1 AEGALLEVAG
11 LSVVN
16 ESNTINLPDTRLL
29 PDSLLDVLYR
39 YLKRSFRDYDHNAR
53 EFMQTGKCPM
63 PGKKMLDW
71 DVGATKP
78 EGLESVN
85 TYRFSWHGLHPAI
98 NLLLHARETG
108 EIGSV
113 IAAKTFI
120 DNWLEQSFYTPD
132 QDSKFA
138 WYDHGVAE
146 RLLALIIM
154 WAKGVELKLDRR
166 FMQRLAVAIV
176 KHARLLNSEAFYA
189 YHQPL
194 RYHNHAWFQDAAL
207 IAAAIAFAEHEEANG
222 WLENAI
228 SRFEDQ
234 LDNLIVRDG

>member
-1 AEGALLEVAG
+1 MSNNTVFNLSPITDSKGFSGGAEFFVCDGNLTAKFKGRNDSHVLRFELPEKLMAAGVTARIKLTGWESISYAAIGYSKLSGYKHIKAKNIRQNAWVDFGFSHQDVIWQLQNGNSSTSDTEIKDIRLFIKGQPAAEGALLEVAG

-85 TYRFSWHGLHPAI
+85 TYRFSWHGLH
-98 NLLLHARETG
+98 
-108 EIGSV
+108 
-113 IAAKTFI
+113 
-120 DNWLEQSFYTPD
+120 
-132 QDSKFA
+132 
-138 WYDHGVAE
+138 
-146 RLLALIIM
+146 
-154 WAKGVELKLDRR
+154 
-166 FMQRLAVAIV
+166 
-176 KHARLLNSEAFYA
+176 
-189 YHQPL
+189 
-194 RYHNHAWFQDAAL
+194 
-207 IAAAIAFAEHEEANG
+207 
-222 WLENAI
+222 
-228 SRFEDQ
+228 
-234 LDNLIVRDG
+234 